1 MPAAANLAVLEKA
14 HNLVLTIYRLTSS
27 FPDDERFGLSIQLR
41 RAAVSVPSNLVEGRA
56 RASEAE
62 FRRHVDIAHGSI
74 AEVEYQL
81 RLARDLGYMLME
93 EWRRAD
99 DAAQEVS
106 RMLAALKRNLS
117 ESLAHSAKDRGTR
130 RNPVARSS

>member
-1 MPAAANLAVLEKA
+1 MPAAANLAVFEKA

-27 FPDDERFGLSIQLR
+27 FPDGERFGLTIQLR
-41 RAAVSVPSNLVEGRA
+41 RAAASVPSNLVEGRA

-81 RLARDLGYMLME
+81 RLARDLGYMPE
-93 EWRRAD
+93 HDWRAAD
-99 DAAQEVS
+99 EAAQEVS
-106 RMLAALKRNLS
+106 RMLSALKRNLS
-117 ESLAHSAKDRGTR
+117 DSLARSPKNSR
-130 RNPVARSS
+130 RQRTIRSS